1 MNKKQMTMRK
11 QKLMTL
17 ILFLPF
23 LLVRIIFKR
32 QNNLDKRTET

>member
-1 MNKKQMTMRK
+1 MNKKQMTP
-11 QKLMTL
+11 